1 MKTAKENKQNEIK
14 GTQVQQQHIMVRLAV
29 TLQRCLTSAVAL
41 GDASGK
47 SGVRAR
53 ERQVRGGA
61 FRWERQVS
69 DEGRCARRVGGR
81 CGDRAHPRYGAGGG
95 FARLRRAVPGG
106 DHGHRLIWVPAKAES
121 LKTRLLVCAHLEGAG
136 HRGVDATMARLE
148 RHNVWE
154 GMAGD
159 VRDMTRLLPVLCGHQ
174 GRGASAPYAG
184 RDPSRARAKRSCA
197 FGFSLHGGE
206 RGGCRALTLRMDFST
221 AGHSRG
227 REWIH
232 MAATV

>member
-1 MKTAKENKQNEIK
+1 MKTAKENKRNEIK

-106 DHGHRLIWVPAKAES
+106 VPRPPFD
-121 LKTRLLVCAHLEGAG
+121 LGAG
-136 HRGVDATMARLE
+136 RGRVSENAT
-148 RHNVWE
+148 
-154 GMAGD
+154 AG
-159 VRDMTRLLPVLCGHQ
+159 VCP
-174 GRGASAPYAG
+174 P
-184 RDPSRARAKRSCA
+184 
-197 FGFSLHGGE
+197 
-206 RGGCRALTLRMDFST
+206 RGGRTP
-221 AGHSRG
+221 RG
-227 REWIH
+227 RCNDGS
-232 MAATV
+232 A